1 MLSVERREKI
11 TNAIFDVL
19 DSPVAYWLTL
29 MLAGT
34 VGIAAIGFAISLV
47 LFIVVLLLTG
57 PFGLFAIPV
66 LASQATWFFVILV
79 LAGWAVMAY
88 SSITGLMGT
97 KEKIIR
103 AHGVEGVGQGDNL
116 FEIVAEITKK
126 AELPRVPMVGIY
138 PSNQP
143 NAFAAGSSESDAVVA
158 FSSALVSAFSPDE
171 LAAIAAHEVAHI
183 KNGDMVR
190 MQLGRSLQNGILSV
204 FLLAPVKAI
213 LRNTVFSLS
222 QMLVMRLSRRR
233 EYVADAMA
241 AEWVGAK
248 KMESALAK
256 LAGGRPSGRGGS
268 DKFAML
274 KITAEADD
282 LFSTHPAIANRI
294 DALENQSPFIKRLT
308 RKDLERDRML
318 LGHLTTFVFYA
329 IPWLLTL
336 LMMPVS
342 SGLAALAGAYFLF
355 SYFAMPLLAAIF
367 TILFGRKQVVQTVI
381 AYSVVGLV
389 AEAISFA
396 IFFNVAR
403 DAGPED
409 FLAVGVPLIIL
420 SIAIKAAFMYGAAPL
435 IDKRMR
441 GVD

>member
-34 VGIAAIGFAISLV
+34 IGIAAIGFAISLV

-88 SSITGLMGT
+88 SSIIGLMGT
-97 KEKIIR
+97 KEQIIR
-103 AHGVEGVGQGDNL
+103 AHGVESVGQGDDL
-116 FEIVAEITKK
+116 FAIVAEVTRK

-143 NAFAAGSSESDAVVA
+143 NAFAAGSSDSNAVVA

-190 MQLGRSLQNGILSV
+190 MQIGRSLQNGILSV

-222 QMLVMRLSRRR
+222 QLLVMRLSRRR

-241 AEWVGAK
+241 AEWVGAE

-294 DALENQSPFIKRLT
+294 DALENQTSFIKRLT

-318 LGHLTTFVFYA
+318 LGHLTTFVFPGIPAVMTIVLGIMYQSAFPA
-329 IPWLLTL
+329 IVLPLYI
-336 LMMPVS
+336 
-342 SGLAALAGAYFLF
+342 GLPICAAA
-355 SYFAMPLLAAIF
+355 F
-367 TILFGRKQVVQTVI
+367 TILFGRHDHSKTLI
-381 AYSVVGLV
+381 AYSLAGLV
-389 AEAISFA
+389 AEVITGI
-396 IFFNVAR
+396 IFFNIAENSEP
-403 DAGPED
+403 DDWG
-409 FLAVGVPLIIL
+409 FLILCLALWLGVKAV
-420 SIAIKAAFMYGAAPL
+420 FMYLVAPL